1 MHGMYLENPVLPAR
15 LGYEAA
21 GAVDAVG
28 EGVDK
33 ALLGKIVATV
43 PGFSMNQY
51 GVLGEQAVVPARV
64 LGEYPDSL
72 SVVQAAASW
81 MQYVTAY
88 GALIHIAKLRA
99 GDFVVVTAASSSVGL
114 AALQIIKAE
123 GGISIATTRD
133 GTKTAELRAFG
144 ADHVIAS
151 DNEDLVTRVKEITG
165 GKGAR
170 IIFDPVAGPFIE
182 KLAMAAAYNGILIEY
197 GALSSEPT
205 PLPLFAAL
213 RSGLTIRGYTLME
226 LQKDQALL
234 GAAKKYVYD
243 RLKDG
248 RFVPKIAR
256 MFTLD
261 RIKEAFEY
269 MESNVQVGKIVVTV

>member
-1 MHGMYLENPVLPAR
+1 
-15 LGYEAA
+15 
-21 GAVDAVG
+21 VDAVG

-205 PLPLFAAL
+205 PFPLFSAL
-213 RSGLTIRGYTLME
+213 RSGLTIRGYTLRE
-226 LQKDQALL
+226 LQNDQALL
-234 GAAKKYVYD
+234 AAAKKYVYD

-261 RIKEAFEY
+261 QIKEAFEY
-269 MESNVQVGKIVVTV
+269 MESNAQVGKIVVTV